1 MMAELLENQEACLR
15 RGLTPLVI
23 AVLNP
28 DQESPMTAPQRFAF
42 VPQTW
47 WQSFARRGY
56 WQQERMKGSQLIS
69 TDHKEG
75 ITTVLNLWVE

>member
-1 MMAELLENQEACLR
+1 
-15 RGLTPLVI
+15 
-23 AVLNP
+23 
-28 DQESPMTAPQRFAF
+28 MTAPQRFAF
-42 VPQTW
+42 VSQTW
-47 WQSFARRGY
+47 WQSFARRGD